1 MLRRD
6 PIDQAPPVMNAD
18 ATTDAPPLAAAIHH
32 DGSSD
37 VDEML
42 HAFTQR
48 QRAAGRRVLGLLMA
62 PRKRELECQAAM
74 VLVDVD
80 NGDEYVVSQPLGGD
94 STACRADPQA
104 FAHASRVLRAAAVSD
119 ADLVVCD
126 RVGGMEAENRGF
138 CAELLA
144 LMERGIPVLT
154 AVAPLHIDAWR
165 EFSGGAPVLPPRID
179 AWAAWLNAALQQRA

>member
-1 MLRRD
+1 MSSE
-6 PIDQAPPVMNAD
+6 PIID
-18 ATTDAPPLAAAIHH
+18 ALPLAAAIHH

-42 HAFTQR
+42 RAFTQQ

-80 NGDEYVVSQPLGGD
+80 SGDEYLVSQPLGSD

-104 FAHASRVLRAAAVSD
+104 FAHASRVLREAAERD

-126 RVGGMEAENRGF
+126 RFGGMEAENRGF

-154 AVAPLHIDAWR
+154 AVAPLHVDAWR

-179 AWAAWLNAALQQRA
+179 AWDAWLTAALQQRT